1 MYKIAHRGYSDLHK
15 DNTMPSFLAAIDNSF
30 DIIELDIQLTKDN
43 IIIIFHDTFINDKL
57 IENMNY
63 KEIVAIDRDVIT
75 LNELFEKINDY
86 NINIY
91 LDVKGSDFICVFLH
105 KILMQ
110 LNDFQKIL
118 IGSFNTMILTRMY
131 QLNNKYSLGL
141 ITENVLDNVMLNYY
155 VGEYNLAFVCF
166 HWTALNHSSINF
178 LKSKNVL
185 VFTYTCKNHIFKTF
199 IDKYFVD
206 GIVSNCKL

>member
-1 MYKIAHRGYSDLHK
+1 MYKIAHIGYSDLFK
-15 DNTMPSFLAAIDNSF
+15 DNTMPSFYAAIDNSF

-43 IIIIFHDTFINDKL
+43 IIIVFQDTFINDKL

-63 KEIVAIDRDVIT
+63 NEIIAIDPDVIT
-75 LNELFEKINDY
+75 LNEFFEKINNY

-91 LDVKGSDFICVFLH
+91 LVVKGSDFICVFLH

-110 LNDFQKIL
+110 LHNFHRIL

-131 QLNNKYSLGL
+131 KLNNKYSLGL
-141 ITENVLDNVMLNYY
+141 ITGNVLDNVILHYY

-166 HWTALNHSSINF
+166 HWTALNHTSINF

-185 VFTYTCKNHIFKTF
+185 VFTYTCKNHIFENL

-206 GIVSNCKL
+206 GLVSNYKL